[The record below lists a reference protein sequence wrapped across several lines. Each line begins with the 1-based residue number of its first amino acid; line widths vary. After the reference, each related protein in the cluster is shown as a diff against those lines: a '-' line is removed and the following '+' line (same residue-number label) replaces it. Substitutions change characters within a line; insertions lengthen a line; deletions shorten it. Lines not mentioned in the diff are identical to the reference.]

1 MKTIESFIYDVYTYT
16 ACLFLFDEEYEHVC
30 NSILEYAKTTNN
42 PCDIY
47 IDACK
52 KKFTDHETI
61 VDDIFENIH
70 IIVSGKGI
78 SKVDKIIKKALS
90 KNSFYKKAY
99 KFSIDDEQLLSSH
112 KNFLENNAFC
122 LNKIN
127 VSIRDEKKLLFVARH
142 EIVAA

>member
-1 MKTIESFIYDVYTYT
+1 METFICNVYTRT
-16 ACLFLFDEEYEHVC
+16 ACLFLFDEEYEQIC

-47 IDACK
+47 IGASK
-52 KKFTDHETI
+52 NKFTDQETI

-90 KNSFYKKAY
+90 KNGFYKKAD
-99 KFSIDDEQLLSSH
+99 KFSIEDEQLLSSH
-112 KNFLENNAFC
+112 KEFLENNAFC
-122 LNKIN
+122 LNNIK
-127 VSIRDEKKLLFVARH
+127 VSIRDKKKLLFVVRQ
-142 EIVAA
+142 EIVAAW